1 MSEILK
7 NYFQKVLPDFTDE
20 KFNFIVYK
28 SQLIKLQRKE
38 VVCRQGEVCNLKIFV
53 AKGLLRNYSVSED
66 GNEHILQFVNEMS
79 WTTDPESFYNNTPS
93 KLNIEA
99 TEVSE
104 IFAFNLEDFA
114 ELREQI
120 PELNIFVENILTRK
134 SVEIHKRL
142 LMNISSSP
150 EEKYLDFI
158 NTYPDIFNRV
168 PLHMVASYLGLS
180 RETLSRVRRNILKTV
195 I

>member
-7 NYFQKVLPDFTDE
+7 TYFQNILPYFTDE
-20 KFNFIVYK
+20 KFDFILYK

-38 VVCRQGEVCNLKIFV
+38 IVCRQGNICNLKIFV
-53 AKGLLRNYSVSED
+53 TKGLLRNYSASEE

-93 KLNIEA
+93 KLTIEA
-99 TEVSE
+99 MEPSE
-104 IFAFNLEDFA
+104 IFAFKLEDFA

-120 PELNIFVENILTRK
+120 PELNVFVENILTRK
-134 SVEIHKRL
+134 SMEIHKRL
-142 LMNISSSP
+142 LLHISSSP

-180 RETLSRVRRNILKTV
+180 RETLSRVRRNILKTL